1 LQIESNQLDH
11 DCNSTEESSVMQ
23 IVPPRSPEISGVC
36 GHPIENP
43 RVGDEYQAE
52 VPSMI
57 SQSKHL
63 QLLTIPSGSDGIF
76 EASHSFLIGLPVPVM
91 WVDNNKVNNGED
103 RGCGSLSHP
112 GDAVLTDESSKS
124 RKSKKHCTMKK
135 EGSELNAELLDDG
148 KELKPATFQSN
159 VSGEDNL
166 DQPCKRESYI
176 PLPGLLHN
184 PWKDADV
191 DGFILGLYIFGKNL
205 VQIKR
210 FIDKEMGEILS
221 FYYGKFYKSDAYRR
235 WSDTRKTKRKKCVCG
250 HRIFTGWRQQELFSR
265 LDPHVPVHF
274 RNTFQ
279 EVRHRSPLLM
289 LDVIFFS
296 IIKILFSLTTFI
308 HLVRYL

>member
-43 RVGDEYQAE
+43 RVGDEYQADI
-52 VPSMI
+52 PSMI

-103 RGCGSLSHP
+103 GGCGSLSHP

-148 KELKPATFQSN
+148 KEMKPATFQLN

-221 FYYGKFYKSDAYRR
+221 FYYGKFYKSEAYRR

-279 EVRHRSPLLM
+279 EVLHRSLLLM

-296 IIKILFSLTTFI
+296 IIKFFSL
-308 HLVRYL
+308 